1 MSIVARRG
9 GNCQPRREINAP
21 ICPTGD
27 VGGGFQSVT
36 VQGERWNL
44 RGRQGGWGKGVA
56 ASRRPATRKT
66 PASVPTGACRE
77 SASCA
82 GPSGTRRCFT
92 DNAIF
97 RRAPPFLP
105 CRDARRRGCC
115 AAAAAPKNGQEKP
128 LHIPAV
134 LLRQDKGTNIN
145 QAFSKRRRGRKGG
158 TGRFRGL
165 VPAGQEAQT
174 QTRPS
179 RSSAGA
185 GRATQLSPRFCSGRT
200 KRHKHKLES
209 SLKWRRDQKDSAI
222 RLRGVAPARH
232 EAHT

>member
-9 GNCQPRREINAP
+9 GNCQPRRGINAP

-36 VQGERWNL
+36 AQGERWNL

-66 PASVPTGACRE
+66 PVSVPTGACRE
-77 SASCA
+77 TASCA

-134 LLRQDKGTNIN
+134 LLRQDKRGRKHKSSHLWSGAGAGRAVRAITAVLFR
-145 QAFSKRRRGRKGG
+145 QDKRRRHKLGLSLKRRRGRKGG
-158 TGRFRGL
+158 TGHFRG
-165 VPAGQEAQT
+165 VAPAGQEAQ
-174 QTRPS
+174 
-179 RSSAGA
+179 
-185 GRATQLSPRFCSGRT
+185 
-200 KRHKHKLES
+200 K
-209 SLKWRRDQKDSAI
+209 
-222 RLRGVAPARH
+222 
-232 EAHT
+232 